1 MSEHKFYKGILY
13 GAVLGGALSLLDKQT
28 RDAVMN
34 KSRVI
39 RNEISYYSKNRE
51 ELKTTLEDQMNK
63 WKAIYDQFNSDAK
76 YLSNKVNEVKEIT
89 PQVKN
94 LLAETKETFSHSKE
108 EYKTLVASEEEP
120 KSIYEPKG

>member
-1 MSEHKFYKGILY
+1 MSEHKFYKGILC
-13 GAVLGGALSLLDKQT
+13 GAVLGGAISLLDRKT
-28 RDAVMN
+28 RDAVVN

-39 RNEISYYSKNRE
+39 RNEISYYSKNRD

-63 WKAIYDQFNSDAK
+63 WKAIYEQFTSDAK

-89 PQVKN
+89 PQVKS
-94 LLAETKETFSHSKE
+94 LLAETKDTFSHSKE
-108 EYKTLVASEEEP
+108 EYKTLVAAEEEP